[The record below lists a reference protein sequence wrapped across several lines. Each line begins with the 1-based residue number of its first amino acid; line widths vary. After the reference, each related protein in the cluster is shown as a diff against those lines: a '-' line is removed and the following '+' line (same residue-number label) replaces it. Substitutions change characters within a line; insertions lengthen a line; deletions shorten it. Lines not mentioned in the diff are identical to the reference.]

1 MRGRSTLA
9 ATLVLV
15 LALAPRAQADDRLDA
30 LLRRVAVY
38 VHQFVNQFS
47 GVVAEEH
54 YQQEQTVPHRKRE
67 LTSDYMLVKAPDGSD
82 FLMFRDVARVDGKPV
97 REQQERLTKLF
108 LEPFSDAVARARE
121 IARAADKYN
130 LVNVGNINNPLV
142 ALALLQDSYQSRF
155 HFTLSG
161 IDKKVGAD
169 VRVVHFEER
178 QTPTVLRGDANSDL
192 PARGLA
198 WIEEPTG
205 RVVKTEL
212 QVGNRT
218 FPVRIVTTFA
228 TDDTLHMDVPV
239 EMQEWYPDGAGEI
252 DGVATYTHFRRFQVN
267 TTEEVE
273 KKSSPRANDR

>member
-1 MRGRSTLA
+1 M
-9 ATLVLV
+9 
-15 LALAPRAQADDRLDA
+15 
-30 LLRRVAVY
+30 RVAAY
-38 VHQFVNQFS
+38 VHVFVDQFS
-47 GVVAEEH
+47 GVVAEEQ
-54 YQQEQTVPHRKRE
+54 YEQEQSVPHRKRE

-108 LEPFSDAVARARE
+108 LEPFNDAVARARD
-121 IARAADKYN
+121 IVRAADKYN

-178 QTPTVLRGDANSDL
+178 QRPTVLRGDANSDL

-212 QVGNRT
+212 QVGNQM

-239 EMQEWYPDGAGEI
+239 EMREWYPDGVGEI
-252 DGVATYTHFRRFQVN
+252 DGVATYSHFRRFQVN
-267 TTEEVE
+267 TSEEVE
-273 KKSSPRANDR
+273 KK